1 MGAGLGH
8 ADGHVLKAG
17 ALLTREKERW
27 DFAGWPLGERGTVSA
42 PGRAFFS
49 PAEVGQLLTQFLFLN

>member
-1 MGAGLGH
+1 M
-8 ADGHVLKAG
+8 LKAG
-17 ALLTREKERW
+17 ALLTRAKARW

-49 PAEVGQLLTQFLFLN
+49 PAEVGRLLTQFLFLN